1 MLAALSSLD
10 PPALCDLSFPD
21 PLPLPPTS
29 PTALVSLPIPTYDTA
44 HIDLNATRPSSHL
57 AELFPPADSLNR
69 LATAFSLDH
78 YSLDEDTRLERL
90 EPLPWPCWSCE
101 KPAGATDI
109 FEADLESKTLFSMG
123 LPPWE
128 SDAREATDRR
138 AWIETLFPV
147 VEEEEEDSLHV
158 TRRNTF
164 LAFSQFYAAQQ
175 ESSVVEWIRNDLFQ
189 IRFLPPGTVPISQQV
204 IPDPDLALD
213 LTLKLG

>member
-10 PPALCDLSFPD
+10 QPALCDLSFPD
-21 PLPLPPTS
+21 PLPLPPTI
-29 PTALVSLPIPTYDTA
+29 PTSLESHPLPTYDTA

-69 LATAFSLDH
+69 LAKAFSLDH

-109 FEADLESKTLFSMG
+109 FETDLESKALSIG
-123 LPPWE
+123 LP
-128 SDAREATDRR
+128 DAREATGRR
-138 AWIETLFPV
+138 GWIETLFPV
-147 VEEEEEDSLHV
+147 VEEEEDSLHI

-175 ESSVVEWIRNDLFQ
+175 ESSVV
-189 IRFLPPGTVPISQQV
+189 
-204 IPDPDLALD
+204 DPE
-213 LTLKLG
+213 

>member
-21 PLPLPPTS
+21 PLPLPAPS
-29 PTALVSLPIPTYDTA
+29 TALESHPLPTFDTA

-69 LATAFSLDH
+69 LAKAFSLDH

-90 EPLPWPCWSCE
+90 CPMPWPCWSSE
-101 KPAGATDI
+101 KPACATDI
-109 FEADLESKTLFSMG
+109 FEADLESKTLSME
-123 LPPWE
+123 LT
-128 SDAREATDRR
+128 DAREATDGR

-147 VEEEEEDSLHV
+147 VEKEEEDSLDI

-175 ESSVVEWIRNDLFQ
+175 ESSVVNPE
-189 IRFLPPGTVPISQQV
+189 
-204 IPDPDLALD
+204 
-213 LTLKLG
+213 